1 MPKHDI
7 SMGEEEVTALLEAAT
22 HLQVATNGAD
32 GFPHLTTLW
41 FVVMDG
47 LITFRSFTKSQR
59 IVNLARDP
67 RLTVLAERGT
77 SYGELSG
84 VMIKGTAR
92 LLRDDALVLEVYRR
106 VMSKMEEAEVEAA
119 AIEQMFGRFAAKN
132 TVVQVEPLSVVSW
145 DHSRLAG
152 GY

>member
-1 MPKHDI
+1 
-7 SMGEEEVTALLEAAT
+7 MGEEEVTALLEAAT

>member
-1 MPKHDI
+1 
-7 SMGEEEVTALLEAAT
+7 MGEEEVTALLEAAT
-22 HLQVATNGAD
+22 HLQVATNGTD

>member
-1 MPKHDI
+1 MPKQDI
-7 SMGEEEVTALLEAAT
+7 TLGAEDVVAHLEAAT

-59 IVNLARDP
+59 IVNLSRDP
-67 RLTVLAERGT
+67 RLTVLAERGG
-77 SYGELSG
+77 SYDELSG
-84 VMIKGTAR
+84 VMIKGQAH
-92 LLRDDALVLEVYRR
+92 LYRDDALVLEVYRK
-106 VMSKMEEAEVEAA
+106 VMSKMEHIEVEPAA
-119 AIEQMFGRFAAKN
+119 VEQLFGRFAAKN
-132 TVVQVEPLSVVSW
+132 TVVQVEPLAVVSW
-145 DHSRLAG
+145 DHSKLAG

>member
-1 MPKHDI
+1 
-7 SMGEEEVTALLEAAT
+7 MGEDEVMALLEETT
-22 HLQVATNGAD
+22 HLQVATNGPD

-67 RLTVLAERGT
+67 RLTVLAERGG
-77 SYGELSG
+77 SYDELCG
-84 VMIKGTAR
+84 VMIKGRAR
-92 LLRDDALVLEVYRR
+92 LYRQDALVLEVYRR
-106 VMSKMEEAEVEAA
+106 VMSKMERTEVDAA
-119 AIEQMFGRFAAKN
+119 AIEQVFGRFASKN
-132 TVVQVEPLSVVSW
+132 TVVQIEPLSVVSW
-145 DHSRLAG
+145 DHSKLAG

>member
-1 MPKHDI
+1 M
-7 SMGEEEVTALLEAAT
+7 SEGEVMALLGEAT

-67 RLTVLAERGT
+67 RLTVLAERGG
-77 SYGELSG
+77 SYDELSG
-84 VMIKGTAR
+84 VMIKGQAR
-92 LLRDDALVLEVYRR
+92 LRRDDGLVLEVYRR
-106 VMSKMEEAEVEAA
+106 VMSKMEQTEVEAA

-132 TVVQVEPLSVVSW
+132 TVVQVEPLAVVSW
-145 DHSRLAG
+145 DHSKLAG
-152 GY
+152 GH